1 MPTKIKQHYNKLV
14 TKGLRLCDI
23 AHTDLRHH
31 HIACIVHKGKV
42 LSWGYNV
49 KSCLLRRTYA
59 RERFKE
65 KQRDK
70 NSSWRSRRYKKG
82 TKRQETPSFKVM
94 PYRNPIKNPPKFR
107 QCSRYI

>member
-1 MPTKIKQHYNKLV
+1 MPTKIKQHYNRLV
-14 TKGLRLCDI
+14 TKGLRLRDV
-23 AHTDLRHH
+23 AHNDLRHH
-31 HIACIVHKGKV
+31 HIACVIHKGKV

-70 NSSWRSRRYKKG
+70 NNPRRGRRHKKG
-82 TKRQETPSFKVM
+82 SSRQEKPSFKVM
-94 PYRNPIKNPPKFR
+94 PYRNPIKNQPKFR
-107 QCSRYI
+107 QCRRDI